1 MMASLPMQNMSPP
14 IFLDQSSHNEEIL
27 GLVNVF
33 VHREKESVLRQKQLE
48 SRLSAES
55 ALLQNE
61 RHQFTQLQEKLAKAE
76 WLNGLLEAQLS
87 KMSEEVEILQQ
98 ELIMERAKSQ
108 ELESRVS
115 ILFHVNDMLVRKS
128 IETETSGTSFSQK
141 PLDFFPLHL
150 ENLRHQETI
159 KDLRTVAKTKD
170 EVMMPLAASIS
181 TGFRSSS
188 PYVESES
195 SWDSV
200 VPTGISMDTSLVP
213 DLPVQSDTQPLE
225 RCEGFLTSDVQ

>member
-14 IFLDQSSHNEEIL
+14 IFRNQSSHNEEIL

-55 ALLQNE
+55 ARLQNE

-76 WLNGLLEAQLS
+76 SLKGLLEAQLL

-128 IETETSGTSFSQK
+128 IDTESSGTSFGQK
-141 PLDFFPLHL
+141 ALDFFPLHL
-150 ENLRHQETI
+150 DNLRHQETT
-159 KDLRTVAKTKD
+159 KDLGTVAKTKD
-170 EVMMPLAASIS
+170 EVMMPLAASIP

-188 PYVESES
+188 PLVESEN

-200 VPTGISMDTSLVP
+200 VSNGISIDTSLVP
-213 DLPVQSDTQPLE
+213 QLPVQSDSQPLE
-225 RCEGFLTSDVQ
+225 RCEGFLISDV